1 MAKQII
7 LTQNN
12 FGIPIEVQFVSNINS
27 PINLT
32 GKTVEVAISY
42 DGTVIDVLQATIS
55 SYTNGTAY
63 IVTTT
68 RHTSN
73 VGLYTSFWSVKD
85 KYGYITAQEDL
96 YYYVKGEYNG
106 AETPGI
112 EQDKETIEEEFDKI
126 NSSIEI
132 LEDGIN
138 NINRFS
144 ELHYINSIADEMSC
158 LIKCANGET
167 ILIDCGETFSTGGL
181 YNRLKALGVTKINHF
196 IITHFHSDH
205 VGGYNTIFD
214 NFVVDNVYFKPIT
227 WTLSA
232 KEIGWNT
239 KSLYDG
245 FRAKLNQLNIKYYS
259 LTEDTT
265 IYINDNE
272 KIKLM
277 NTAVYPYGDKSGVTE
292 YSVYDYNYESL
303 MCLYQYADTK
313 VLFQGDCPSQVA
325 YNNYGNTII
334 NVDHLQISHHG
345 GNDVINSTWINSI
358 RAKTGFYSYL
368 NSTNIEHY
376 KASSFTKI
384 YRYDFDSSMS
394 GCILITDG
402 GICTTASMIEN
413 KLSDRF
419 IDYLGKKVYIDSSG
433 DMVENG
439 IINNGNKMY
448 IIKDWYKQ
456 LPLADGWCY
465 AIEGQAYALNSDGS
479 IKRNQWVSS
488 NGHNYYVDDQ
498 GIHLKNC
505 TYKIGTT
512 DVTFNAEGHANI

>member
-1 MAKQII
+1 MIDKFMHGF
-7 LTQNN
+7 LNRVYGYDDYTQL
-12 FGIPIEVQFVSNINS
+12 EINS
-27 PINLT
+27 KLIQKMDEVIDNSNNAFEYLEWLKGQGLSDEVINTLIAW
-32 GKTVEVAISY
+32 KE
-42 DGTVIDVLQATIS
+42 DGTL
-55 SYTNGTAY
+55 
-63 IVTTT
+63 
-68 RHTSN
+68 
-73 VGLYTSFWSVKD
+73 
-85 KYGYITAQEDL
+85 
-96 YYYVKGEYNG
+96 
-106 AETPGI
+106 
-112 EQDKETIEEEFDKI
+112 ETII
-126 NSSIEI
+126 NQNVFNELNSKVDTFQESVNNELQSKK
-132 LEDGIN
+132 LELD
-138 NINRFS
+138 NIIKGMNRCS
-144 ELHYINSIADEMSC
+144 ELHYINNIADESSV
-158 LIKCANGET
+158 LFKCMNGET
-167 ILIDCGETFSTGGL
+167 VLVDCGETFSSGGI

-205 VGGYNTIFD
+205 VGGYNMVFD
-214 NFVVDNVYFKPIT
+214 NFIVDNVYYKPIT

-245 FRAKLNQLNIKYYS
+245 FVARIKQLNIKYYS

-345 GNDVINSTWINSI
+345 GIDVINSTWIDSI
-358 RAKTGFYSYL
+358 RAKTAFYSYL
-368 NSTNIEHY
+368 KSTNIEYY
-376 KASSFTKI
+376 KAASFTKI
-384 YRYDFDSSMS
+384 YRYDFNSSTS

-402 GICTTASMIEN
+402 GLYTTASMIEN
-413 KLSDRF
+413 KLSDKF
-419 IDYLGKKVYIDSSG
+419 LDYSGKKVYINSSG

-439 IINNGNKMY
+439 IVCNGNKMY

-456 LPLADGWCY
+456 LPLGDGWCY
-465 AIEGQAYALNSDGS
+465 VIEDQAYALNSDGS

-488 NGHNYYVDDQ
+488 SGHNYYVDDQ
-498 GIHLKNC
+498 GIFLKNGS
-505 TYKIGTT
+505 YKIGTT
-512 DVTFNAEGHANI
+512 DVTFNAEGHASI